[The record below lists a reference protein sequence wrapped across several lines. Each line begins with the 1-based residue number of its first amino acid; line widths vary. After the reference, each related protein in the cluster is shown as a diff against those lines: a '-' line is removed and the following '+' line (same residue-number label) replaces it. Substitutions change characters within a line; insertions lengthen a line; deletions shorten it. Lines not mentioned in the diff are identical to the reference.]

1 MKNLGKFVAF
11 VWLVLCVS
19 SYANST
25 QMSQI
30 KQESEQSIIN
40 PSFDCKK
47 ARTKTEKIICNDE
60 TLAHLDKQ
68 MAQAYK
74 KARASLDKAGKQ
86 RLLKE
91 QREWLANLRQ
101 KSERNLDERSAKS
114 GLELMLSTR
123 IYKLSHYALQ
133 ERTKEMYLSSL
144 RYDSNNLALDV
155 GEFKLKGQKFVIV
168 VLRNWEDKDGTGWDR
183 KDYTCANI
191 FDEKGGSQGFCWG
204 NSIGEVP
211 SKDEYVTITSLKEPK
226 GAGKNSLEYLTFKFI
241 SGKFYLHQF
250 SKQLLDDELD
260 EVGEPLIY
268 YRALRDERDKKHKIK
283 LEAVNDALL
292 NDFINKY
299 EQEN

>member
-1 MKNLGKFVAF
+1 MNVSKFLGFAC
-11 VWLVLCVS
+11 LVLFVS
-19 SYANST
+19 AYANST
-25 QMSQI
+25 QATKT
-30 KQESEQSIIN
+30 KQESKQSIIN

-47 ARTKTEKIICNDE
+47 ARTKTEKFICSDE
-60 TLAHLDKQ
+60 ELAALDTQ

-74 KARASLDKAGKQ
+74 KARKSLDKVGKQ

-91 QREWLANLRQ
+91 QREWLEYLRQ

-114 GLELMLSTR
+114 GLELMLSAR

-133 ERTKEMYLSSL
+133 ERTKEQFFSSL

-155 GEFKLKGQKFVIV
+155 GEFEIKGKKFVIV

-191 FDEKGGSQGFCWG
+191 FDDKGGSQGFCWG

-211 SKDEYVTITSLKEPK
+211 SKEEYFTITSLKEPK
-226 GAGKNSLEYLTFKFI
+226 GAGKNSLEYLTFKLI
-241 SGKFYLHQF
+241 KGKFYLHQF

-283 LEAVNDALL
+283 LEAINDALL